1 MGVICSDELK
11 GYQVLIVINPTN
23 FIIMEDSFDFYIELH
38 KKNMNFLWTFHIDPV
53 FSIVDQ
59 STP

>member
-23 FIIMEDSFDFYIELH
+23 FIIMEDSFVFYIELQNIR
-38 KKNMNFLWTFHIDPV
+38 KT
-53 FSIVDQ
+53 
-59 STP
+59 